1 MTKTQAA
8 LAGGDDFARAQPSD
22 ADPQIGDPDGS
33 FELEHQGQVYQLPN
47 ALKGGFL
54 RQADYTRK
62 TQELAAHRRSL
73 IAAHQAVT
81 RHAQAAQGAL
91 SDQAHLA
98 ALNQSLRTFGAIDWR
113 TLAQQNPQRA
123 QVLWARFQ
131 QTKALRDRYAAA
143 VSHYGAQAAM
153 TAGRQAAQ
161 RMAQTGAVLQRQIP
175 GWSPELAGKLVDYAR
190 GHGVTL
196 EEMRAADD
204 PRVWKII
211 HCAYQ
216 GDCANQRDGMA
227 RTVAQA
233 QVVRPAIVVAG
244 AAATG
249 GGVRDELGTK
259 EWMKRRNDLL
269 RKKR

>member
-1 MTKTQAA
+1 MTNASKA
-8 LAGGDDFARAQPSD
+8 GDDLVRADSYP
-22 ADPQIGDPDGS
+22 ADSAEAGAPEC

-62 TQELAAHRRSL
+62 TQELAAHKRAL
-73 IAAHQAVT
+73 VATHQAVA
-81 RHAQAAQGAL
+81 RQAQAAQGAL
-91 SDQAHLA
+91 GDRAHLA
-98 ALNQSLRTFGAIDWR
+98 ALDQWLRTFGATDWR

-123 QVLWARFQ
+123 QALWARFQ

-143 VSHYGAQAAM
+143 VSHYGAQAAV

-161 RMAQTGAVLQRQIP
+161 RMAQTGAVLQREIP
-175 GWSPELAGKLVDYAR
+175 GWSPELAGKLVDYAQ

-216 GDCANQRDGMA
+216 GDCANQRDGTA

-233 QVVRPAIVVAG
+233 QAVRPAIVVAG

-269 RKKR
+269 GKKR